1 MTYREA
7 VARITGLRGGEM
19 AGMRPGLERIETLLE
34 SAGHPER
41 AMTLVQV
48 AGTNG
53 KGSICAML
61 AATVQAAGRRVGL
74 YTSPHLLDIRE
85 RIRVDGRSI
94 SEADFADGVE
104 ALGTLVAR
112 LDATMFEAITALAL
126 DHFAHQGV
134 EVAVLEVGMGG
145 RLDSTT
151 VGRPAVEVVS
161 RVDLDHQAYLG
172 DTVEKIAAEKAAI
185 IRSGTAVSARQEPGV
200 ESVIVSRAAEARVP
214 LLLEGRDLHA
224 RVRRSGLDGLWVDL
238 QGPGFRFEDVR
249 VALLGIFQSSNAL
262 LAATAAHLLGVTEAA
277 IRGGLGTA
285 RWPGRFQ
292 ILPGPPPLVLDGAHN
307 PAGARALAASL
318 EAYFPGQRGTL
329 IIGMFSDKDHAGIL
343 LPLLPLARRVIF
355 TASEHPRAAPAA
367 SVKALAEKLWPG
379 LQADLAPSSAE
390 ALRMALSDPRTP
402 MVCVAGSLSLLGPT
416 LVQATEKTDIFSED
430 DPGR

>member
-19 AGMRPGLERIETLLE
+19 AGMRPGLERIETLLAA
-34 SAGHPER
+34 AGHPER

-48 AGTNG
+48 SGTNG
-53 KGSICAML
+53 KGSVCAML
-61 AATVQAAGRRVGL
+61 AAILQAAGRRVGL
-74 YTSPHLLDIRE
+74 YTSPHLIDIRE

-104 ALGTLVAR
+104 ALGTLVTR
-112 LDATMFEAITALAL
+112 LDATMFEALTALGL
-126 DHFAHQGV
+126 DHFAREGV

-161 RVDLDHQAYLG
+161 RIDLDHQGYLG
-172 DTVEKIAAEKAAI
+172 DTIEAIAAEKAAI
-185 IRSGTAVSARQEPGV
+185 IRSGSAVSARQEPGA
-200 ESVIVSRAAEARVP
+200 ESVIVRRAAEARVP

-224 RVRRSGLDGLWVDL
+224 RVRRSGLDGLWLDL
-238 QGPGFRFEDVR
+238 EGPRFKLQDVR
-249 VALLGIFQSSNAL
+249 VALLGVFQPGNAL
-262 LAATAAHLLGVTEAA
+262 LAATAAHLLGVSEAA
-277 IRGGLGTA
+277 IRAGLGEA

-292 ILPGPPPLVLDGAHN
+292 VLPGPPPLVLDGAHN

-318 EAYFPGQRGTL
+318 EAYFPGQRGTF
-329 IIGMFSDKDHAGIL
+329 IIGIFSDKDQAGIL
-343 LPLLPLARRVIF
+343 LPLLPLARRIIF

-367 SVKALAEKLWPG
+367 SVKALAERLRPG
-379 LQADLAPSSAE
+379 LMTELAPTPAE
-390 ALRMALSDPRTP
+390 ALRMALSDPLTP
-402 MVCVAGSLSLLGPT
+402 MVCVAGSLSLIGPT
-416 LVQATEKTDIFSED
+416 LVQATEKTDIFSEGNS
-430 DPGR
+430 GR

>member
-7 VARITGLRGGEM
+7 VARVTGLRGGEM